1 MTEQARQP
9 SGQRFDVVVVGGGA
23 AGLSAALVLARARR
37 AVAVIDAG
45 QPRNAPAA
53 GVHGL
58 LGREGISP
66 AELVQTGRREVQ
78 GYGGLVLDG
87 EVGEA
92 CRREDGFEVRLA
104 DGRVLVASRLLVT
117 TGLVDELPDVAGVRQ
132 RWGRD
137 VLHCPYC
144 HGWEVRDQAVGIL
157 ASGPMAVHQALL
169 FRQLTSDLVLFTHTA
184 PALTAEQAEQLAARG
199 IRVVDGEVVSLQV
212 EDDRLTGVRLRD
224 GAVVARQALVVGPR
238 LVARSELLAGL
249 GVSTVEHP
257 MGIGEHIV
265 TDAGGLTTAAG
276 VWAAGNVTDLSAQV
290 SIAIAGGQAAAAAIN
305 ADLIAEQTQ
314 QAVAAYRHDAAG
326 HHAAG
331 HDAAGHDAAGH
342 DGAGH
347 HDAGHD
353 GAESP
358 EQWDQAFWD
367 ERYRSKASLWSHEPN
382 RYLVSEASELAP
394 GTALDAGCGEGADAI
409 WLARQGWQVTAV
421 DLSSVALERAA
432 ANAAAA
438 GEQVAGRIDWQ
449 HADITGWDP
458 GRERFD
464 LVTSQYLHLPPGQR
478 EPLFQ
483 RLAAAVRPGGSL
495 IIAAHHPS
503 DLHTTIR
510 RPKRPELYFT
520 GDQIAALLDP
530 ALWQIVT
537 NAEPERTVSD
547 HEGGSVTIRDTVLRA
562 RRRD

>member
-1 MTEQARQP
+1 MTEQAEQQAEQTEQTEQQA
-9 SGQRFDVVVVGGGA
+9 SGQRFDVVVLGGGA

-37 AVAVIDAG
+37 TVAVIDAG
-45 QPRNAPAA
+45 EPRNAPAA

-58 LGREGISP
+58 LGREGVSP
-66 AELVQTGRREVQ
+66 AELVRTGRREVQ
-78 GYGGLVLDG
+78 GYGGIVVDG
-87 EVGEA
+87 EAREA
-92 CRREDGFEVRLA
+92 RRGEDGFEVRLA
-104 DGRVLVASRLLVT
+104 DGRVLAARRLLVT
-117 TGLVDELPDVAGVRQ
+117 TGLVDEVPDLPGVRQ

-169 FRQLTSDLVLFTHTA
+169 FRQLTADLVLFTHTA
-184 PALTAEQAEQLAARG
+184 PELTAEQAEQLAARG
-199 IRVVDGEVVSLQV
+199 IRVVGGEVVSLQV

-224 GAVVARQALVVGPR
+224 GTVVARQALAVGPR
-238 LVARSELLAGL
+238 LVARSQLLAGL
-249 GVSTVEHP
+249 GLSTVEHP
-257 MGIGEHIV
+257 RGIGEHLV
-265 TDAGGLTTAAG
+265 TDASGLTEVAG

-290 SIAIAGGQAAAAAIN
+290 SVAAAAGLVAAAAIN

-314 QAVAAYRHDAAG
+314 QAVLAYRR
-326 HHAAG
+326 
-331 HDAAGHDAAGH
+331 
-342 DGAGH
+342 DG
-347 HDAGHD
+347 DV
-353 GAESP
+353 SP
-358 EQWDQAFWD
+358 ERWDQAFWD
-367 ERYRSKASLWSHEPN
+367 DRYRSKASLWSHEPN
-382 RYLVSEASELAP
+382 RHLVGEASELSP

-409 WLARQGWQVTAV
+409 WLAGQGWQVTAV
-421 DLSSVALERAA
+421 DLSSVALERAV

-449 HADITGWDP
+449 HVDLAGWDP
-458 GRERFD
+458 GHDRFD

-478 EPLFQ
+478 EALVQ

-495 IIAAHHPS
+495 LIAAHHPS

-520 GDQIAALLDP
+520 GDEIAAMLDP

-537 NAEPERTVSD
+537 NAAPERVVTD
-547 HEGGSVTIRDTVLRA
+547 HEGGSVTIRDTVFRA